1 MEWLFAT
8 DTSLAQLVLRLTLA
22 VVIFPHGA
30 QKALGWFG
38 GYGVKGTLASFAQ
51 SGFPAPLGALAIAA
65 EFLGPFGL
73 VLGLLTRVTAFGIAS
88 VMLGAI
94 FKVHTQHGF
103 FMNWFGNQKGE
114 GFEYH
119 LLVIGIA
126 IALLIGGAGAWSLD
140 GLLAR

>member
-1 MEWLFAT
+1 MEWLLAT
-8 DTSLAQLVLRLTLA
+8 DTSLVQLVLRLTLA
-22 VVIFPHGA
+22 VVIFPHGT

-73 VLGLLTRVTAFGIAS
+73 VLGLLTRVTAFGIAC
-88 VMLGAI
+88 VMLGGI

-103 FMNWFGNQKGE
+103 FMNWF
-114 GFEYH
+114 
-119 LLVIGIA
+119 
-126 IALLIGGAGAWSLD
+126 
-140 GLLAR
+140 